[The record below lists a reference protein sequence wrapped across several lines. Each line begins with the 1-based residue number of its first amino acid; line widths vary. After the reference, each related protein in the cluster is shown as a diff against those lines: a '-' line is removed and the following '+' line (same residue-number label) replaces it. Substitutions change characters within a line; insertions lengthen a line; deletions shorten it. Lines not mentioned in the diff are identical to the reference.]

1 MDSGRP
7 MTLSTERLTDR
18 AIGQR
23 LRIAR
28 QVAQLTQ
35 AEAAQAIQVART
47 TLIAIEQGR
56 RRIRTRE
63 LHELAFRYGT
73 SANAILRQDAVHL
86 DLVPQFRRLPR
97 SAEQATDDAARLL
110 TDLVSAE
117 VELEN
122 ALGVERHRN
131 YPHERP
137 ILPGDVCAQAEQDAQ
152 DLRVWLG
159 FGAGPVKDL
168 VSTVELDLGIRVY
181 PRPLDSRISGLLAYD
196 DAVGA
201 CMLLNARHPMGRRTY
216 TVAHELGHFTST
228 RREPRV
234 LRADGSPRSRE
245 ERYADYF
252 ARSFLTPARA
262 VKQRFAELT
271 AGHSHLTRRH
281 VILLAHCFGV
291 SREAM
296 VRRLEE
302 IGLARN
308 GTWDW
313 FQAHG
318 GITDRQ
324 TEQVLGGSPEEE
336 EDTASHRDCVPP
348 RLALLAREAWK
359 KTFYSE
365 GQLARLLRLHR
376 LDVRQLL
383 DGVETEEHEAD
394 ELVKLPL

>member
-1 MDSGRP
+1 M
-7 MTLSTERLTDR
+7 
-18 AIGQR
+18 Q
-23 LRIAR
+23 
-28 QVAQLTQ
+28 
-35 AEAAQAIQVART
+35 
-47 TLIAIEQGR
+47 
-56 RRIRTRE
+56 
-63 LHELAFRYGT
+63 ELAFLCGT
-73 SANAILRQDAVHL
+73 SANAILRQDAIHL

-97 SAEQATDDAARLL
+97 SADRATDGAARLL

-131 YPHERP
+131 YPHERR
-137 ILPGDVCAQAEQDAQ
+137 ILPGDVRAQAEQDAQ

-159 FGAGPVKDL
+159 LGAGPVKDV
-168 VSTVELDLGIRVY
+168 VSMVDLDLGIRVY
-181 PRPLDSRISGLLAYD
+181 LRPLDSRISGLFAYD

-201 CMLLNARHPMGRRTY
+201 CMLLNASHPIGRRTY
-216 TVAHELGHFTST
+216 TVAHELGHFIST
-228 RREPRV
+228 RREPGV
-234 LRADGSPRSRE
+234 LRSDSSPRSRE

-262 VKQRFAELT
+262 VKQRFVELT
-271 AGHSHLTRRH
+271 AGHSHLTRSH

-296 VRRLEE
+296 VRRVEELGACSRWDLE
-302 IGLARN
+302 LVSSPR
-308 GTWDW
+308 
-313 FQAHG
+313 

-324 TEQVLGGSPEEE
+324 AEELLGASPTQEQDMISDPDYVS
-336 EDTASHRDCVPP
+336 P

-376 LDVRQLL
+376 LEVRQLL
-383 DGVETEEHEAD
+383 DGVETEKHEAD
-394 ELVKLPL
+394 ELVKLPR

>member
-1 MDSGRP
+1 
-7 MTLSTERLTDR
+7 MTLSAEGLTDR

-28 QVAQLTQ
+28 QVARLRQADA
-35 AEAAQAIQVART
+35 AEAIRIART
-47 TLIAIEQGR
+47 TLVAIEQGR

-63 LHELAFRYGT
+63 LQELAFLYGT
-73 SANAILRQDAVHL
+73 SANAIVRRDAVHL

-97 SAEQATDDAARLL
+97 SDDRGTDEAARLL

-117 VELEN
+117 VELES
-122 ALGVERHRN
+122 ALGVERHRS
-131 YPHERP
+131 YPRERR
-137 ILPGDVCAQAEQDAQ
+137 ILPGDVGAQAEEDAQ

-159 FGAGPVKDL
+159 LGAGPVKDV
-168 VSTVELDLGIRVY
+168 VSMVDLDLGIRVY
-181 PRPLDSRISGLLAYD
+181 LRPLDSRISGLFAYD

-201 CMLLNARHPMGRRTY
+201 CMLLNAGHPIGGRAY
-216 TVAHELGHFTST
+216 TVAHGLGHFTST
-228 RREPRV
+228 RQRPGV
-234 LRADGSPRSRE
+234 LRSDRSPRSRE
-245 ERYADYF
+245 ERYADCF

-281 VILLAHCFGV
+281 LILLAHSFGA

-302 IGLARN
+302 LGLARD
-308 GTWDW
+308 GTWEW

-318 GITDRQ
+318 GITERQ
-324 TEQVLGGSPEEE
+324 AEEVLGVSADQEGER
-336 EDTASHRDCVPP
+336 TSHRDYVPP

-359 KTFYSE
+359 RTFYSE

-376 LDVRQLL
+376 LDVRRLL
-383 DGVETEEHEAD
+383 DGVETEKHEAD
-394 ELVKLPL
+394 ELVRLPR

>member
-1 MDSGRP
+1 
-7 MTLSTERLTDR
+7 MTLSTKRLTDR
-18 AIGQR
+18 VIGQR

-28 QVAQLTQ
+28 QVAQLRQ
-35 AEAAQAIQVART
+35 ADAAEAIQIART
-47 TLIAIEQGR
+47 TLVAIEQGR

-63 LHELAFRYGT
+63 LQDLAYRYGT
-73 SANAILRQDAVHL
+73 SANAILRPDAVHL
-86 DLVPQFRRLPR
+86 DLVPQFRKLSQ
-97 SAEQATDDAARLL
+97 SADQANDGAARLL

-131 YPHERP
+131 YPRERR
-137 ILPGDVCAQAEQDAQ
+137 ILPGNVRAQAEQDAQ
-152 DLRVWLG
+152 ELRVWLG
-159 FGAGPVKDL
+159 LGPGPVKDV
-168 VSTVELDLGIRVY
+168 VSMVDLDLGIRVY
-181 PRPLDSRISGLLAYD
+181 LRPLHSCISGLFAYD
-196 DAVGA
+196 DTVGA
-201 CMLLNARHPMGRRTY
+201 CMLLNASHPRGRRAY

-228 RREPRV
+228 RREPGV
-234 LRADGSPRSRE
+234 LRSDSSPRSRE

-262 VKQRFAELT
+262 VKQRFSELT

-281 VILLAHCFGV
+281 VILLAHSFRV

-302 IGLARN
+302 LCLARD

-324 TEQVLGGSPEEE
+324 TEEVLRTSPSQE
-336 EDTASHRDCVPP
+336 EDCASYGDCVPP

-376 LDVRQLL
+376 LEVRQLL
-383 DGVETEEHEAD
+383 EGVETEKHEAD
-394 ELVKLPL
+394 ELVALPG

>member
-1 MDSGRP
+1 

-35 AEAAQAIQVART
+35 AEAAEAIHVART
-47 TLIAIEQGR
+47 TLIAMEQGR

-63 LHELAFRYGT
+63 LRELAFRYGT

-97 SAEQATDDAARLL
+97 SAEQATDDAVRLL

-117 VELEN
+117 VELEH

-137 ILPGDVCAQAEQDAQ
+137 ILPGDVYAQAEQDAQ

-159 FGAGPVKDL
+159 LGAGPVKDI

-181 PRPLDSRISGLLAYD
+181 PRPLDSRISGLFAYD

-201 CMLLNARHPMGRRTY
+201 CMLLNANHPMGRRTY

-281 VILLAHCFGV
+281 VILLAHSFGV

-302 IGLARN
+302 LGLARN

-324 TEQVLGGSPEEE
+324 TEQVLGGSPKEE
-336 EDTASHRDCVPP
+336 EDTSHRDCVPP

>member
-1 MDSGRP
+1 
-7 MTLSTERLTDR
+7 MTVTTDRLTDR

-28 QVAQLTQ
+28 KVAQLTQ
-35 AEAAQAIQVART
+35 AEAAEAIPIART

-56 RRIRTRE
+56 RRIRIRE
-63 LHELAFRYGT
+63 LQELAFRYGT
-73 SANAILRQDAVHL
+73 SANAILRRDAVHL
-86 DLVPQFRRLPR
+86 DLVPQFRRLPQ
-97 SAEQATDDAARLL
+97 SADRATDEAARLL
-110 TDLVSAE
+110 TDLVCAE

-131 YPHERP
+131 FPRERR
-137 ILPGDVCAQAEQDAQ
+137 ILPGDVRAQAEQDAQ
-152 DLRVWLG
+152 ELRVWLG
-159 FGAGPVKDL
+159 LGAGPVKD
-168 VSTVELDLGIRVY
+168 VVAMVDLDLGIRVY
-181 PRPLDSRISGLLAYD
+181 LRHLDSRISGLFAYD

-201 CMLLNARHPMGRRTY
+201 CMLLNASHPVGRRAY

-228 RREPRV
+228 RREPGV
-234 LRADGSPRSRE
+234 LMRCDSRPRSRE
-245 ERYADYF
+245 ERYADHF
-252 ARSFLTPARA
+252 ARSFLSPARA

-281 VILLAHCFGV
+281 VILLAHCFRV

-302 IGLARN
+302 LGLARN

-324 TEQVLGGSPEEE
+324 AKEVLGVSPIRE
-336 EDTASHRDCVPP
+336 EDGTSYRDCVPP

-365 GQLARLLRLHR
+365 GQLARLLGLHR
-376 LDVRQLL
+376 LEVRQLL
-383 DGVETEEHEAD
+383 DGAETEKHEAD
-394 ELVKLPL
+394 ELVKLPR